1 MSTSP
6 MFGIGELRDRRG
18 DESVTFGQLADALV
32 AFAQRSPQNA
42 SAVDEL
48 ASYLAALGSV
58 DDAGTPQAPP
68 RG

>member
-18 DESVTFGQLADALV
+18 AERVTFSDLADVLV
-32 AFAQRSPQNA
+32 AFAERSPQNA

-48 ASYLAALGSV
+48 ASYLAAIGSI
-58 DDAGTPQAPP
+58 DDAGTAQAPP

>member
-18 DESVTFGQLADALV
+18 DEGVTFGELADLLV
-32 AFAQRSPQNA
+32 AFAERSPQNA

-48 ASYLAALGSV
+48 ASYLAAMSPR
-58 DDAGTPQAPP
+58 DDAGPRQAPP